1 MTTMS
6 EMDLKCGRKLCK
18 TLIRKVHLEENS
30 KESENKYLLVNFL
43 DVFLFCSSVLIKSK
57 GVKPCRRENLL
68 LYNHLEKLCLFSVLL
83 LASTAGSCRLQ
94 LCKEA

>member
-1 MTTMS
+1 MS

-43 DVFLFCSSVLIKSK
+43 DVILFCSSVLIK
-57 GVKPCRRENLL
+57 E
-68 LYNHLEKLCLFSVLL
+68 
-83 LASTAGSCRLQ
+83 
-94 LCKEA
+94 